1 MLENHR
7 KAVEKLTVSLGI
19 YTGVI
24 FILYSIYFS
33 QIIKGKPEKLEL
45 EILKALANWMIATG
59 VKSQSQIWFMLIF
72 SVILETAYFALV
84 LTLISNPFLWYFTW
98 LFIGIEIIH
107 IAIVFLA
114 FYRFFHTRL
123 LLKDIF
129 QWRFERVS
137 AIFFFTH
144 SMLVIIYL
152 VFL

>member
-1 MLENHR
+1 M
-7 KAVEKLTVSLGI
+7 TVSLGI
-19 YTGVI
+19 YAGVI

-59 VKSQSQIWFMLIF
+59 VKSQLQIWFTLIL

-84 LTLISNPFLWYFTW
+84 LILIGNPFLWYFTW

-107 IAIVFLA
+107 IAIIFLA

-129 QWRFERVS
+129 QWRLERVS

-144 SMLVIIYL
+144 SMLVIVYL

>member
-1 MLENHR
+1 M
-7 KAVEKLTVSLGI
+7 TVSLGI
-19 YTGVI
+19 YAGVI

-59 VKSQSQIWFMLIF
+59 VKSQLQIWFTLIL

-84 LTLISNPFLWYFTW
+84 LILISNPFLWYFTW

-107 IAIVFLA
+107 IAIIFLA

-129 QWRFERVS
+129 QWRLERVS

-144 SMLVIIYL
+144 SMLVIVYL